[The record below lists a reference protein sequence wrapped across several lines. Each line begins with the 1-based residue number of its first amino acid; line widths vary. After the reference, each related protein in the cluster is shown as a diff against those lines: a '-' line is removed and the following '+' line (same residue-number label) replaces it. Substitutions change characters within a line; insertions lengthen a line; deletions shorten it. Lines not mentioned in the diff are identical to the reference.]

1 MLFASLSPEFLI
13 VKVKVL
19 SLQCNEDKRMKKE
32 KRNFLLNEWSKYCLD
47 ISKLI
52 FAGVILAGIMKKDI
66 KDYTLLFTIGGLEF
80 IIVLAVGFILLSI
93 SHDNKGK

>member
-1 MLFASLSPEFLI
+1 MI
-13 VKVKVL
+13 IKNKVL
-19 SLQCNEDKRMKKE
+19 SLQRNEDKRMKKE
-32 KRNFLLNEWSKYCLD
+32 NRNFLLNEWSKYCLD

-66 KDYTLLFTIGGLEF
+66 KDYTLLFTIGGLVF